1 MPTGLLPSTAQVLP
15 PKERGPK
22 QNRALVVLGVIAIAV
37 SAVAAIVTVAT
48 RDDGPSSDPL
58 FVLPDP
64 VGEWALADGTVTEP
78 ALDPPGTAER
88 FVVRG
93 SLYGRG
99 DGRGYDG
106 LRSTVQYTGSPL
118 PGATWES
125 DVTNVGDAYRRVD
138 DSITFAVEEWE
149 GEWRVVSSPSDLV
162 HAHGMLANDT
172 TGLTL
177 LDEFAPPAAR
187 DVPTTSFVMTAPDGS
202 TFTVDTSAAS
212 PLFDVATFAER
223 IEPIDIDGT
232 AGWIV
237 IDERDEGTVT
247 AVTWSLDGR
256 TVTVRSSA
264 ARDAVVDAARM
275 LQPVSPDRWTTAFPA
290 SQID

>member
-15 PKERGPK
+15 LKERGPK
-22 QNRALVVLGVIAIAV
+22 QNRALVVLGVLAIAV
-37 SAVAAIVTVAT
+37 SAVAAIVTVAS
-48 RDDGPSSDPL
+48 RGDGPSSDPL

-64 VGEWALADGTVTEP
+64 IGEWTLTDGTVTEP
-78 ALDPPGTAER
+78 VLDPPATAER
-88 FVVRG
+88 FVVSG

-99 DGRGYDG
+99 DGRGYHG

-118 PGATWES
+118 PGATWEP

-177 LDEFAPPAAR
+177 LDEFAPPAAP
-187 DVPTTSFVMTAPDGS
+187 DVPTTSFAMTAPDGS
-202 TFTVDTSAAS
+202 TFTVDTSAES

-223 IEPIDIDGT
+223 IEPIDINGT

-247 AVTWSLDGR
+247 AVTWSLDDR
-256 TVTVRSSA
+256 TITVRSTA
-264 ARDAVVDAARM
+264 PRDAVVEAARM
-275 LQPVSPDRWTTAFPA
+275 IQPVSTDEWSAAFLA
-290 SQID
+290 SETD